1 MQRELISLRIL
12 IEEYI
17 IEDCW
22 YNAPAERSLHVTY
35 RFESCI
41 LQMKEESY
49 QGYST
54 NRTWFRAKI
63 YTLTHITWL
72 RVYHFPLPDNSTA
85 ETVCFLC
92 VQSRHLAPTV
102 HQSIYRIFSSISISN
117 MRVSLERKLLSVPNH
132 HGFEILLLSVFPFQG
147 ILV

>member
-54 NRTWFRAKI
+54 WFKAKI

-72 RVYHFPLPDNSTA
+72 RVYHFPLPNNSTA
-85 ETVCFLC
+85 ENYLFPLRPESTSSSNC
-92 VQSRHLAPTV
+92 T
-102 HQSIYRIFSSISISN
+102 SINLPNILFDFNFQYESIS
-117 MRVSLERKLLSVPNH
+117 RKKAIKRSKPSW
-132 HGFEILLLSVFPFQG
+132 F
-147 ILV
+147 

>member
-12 IEEYI
+12 IEEYL

-54 NRTWFRAKI
+54 WFKAKI

-72 RVYHFPLPDNSTA
+72 RVYHFPLPNNSTA

-92 VQSRHLAPTV
+92 VQSQHPAPTV
-102 HQSIYRIFSSISISN
+102 HQSIYRIFSS
-117 MRVSLERKLLSVPNH
+117 RFWFTSLPQSALLVLIAL
-132 HGFEILLLSVFPFQG
+132 EIPILSKPRLFPSP
-147 ILV
+147 